1 MTRRRE
7 KLVIAK
13 NAVANIARGGAAS
26 LVALLLPPFLTRS
39 MPQQAFGAWSIVLQ
53 LSAYVGYF
61 DFGIQTALARFVA
74 HSTERG
80 DFAYRNR
87 IVSTAFAMLVVSGG
101 ISFLG
106 ILAVAAFLP
115 FIFHQLDGGLVAGVR
130 VALLLVGGS
139 LAFGLPSSVFASMFV
154 GLQRNEIPATII
166 GLSRLTGAALVVVV
180 VRGGGGLASMAI
192 ATATVNLFSFLIQ
205 YIAFRRML
213 PDLTI
218 ALAGVSRSVAHE
230 LFEYCVSLTI
240 WGMGMLLVTGL
251 DLTIVG
257 AYRFQEVGYYAV
269 AATLVT
275 FLNGL
280 FGALFGAMGSPAAVL
295 HAREDRAGLG
305 RMVSASTRLGMI
317 LLLAIGLPLIL
328 GTRQILS
335 LWVGPT
341 YAQHA
346 ALLVQ
351 ILVAATIVRICVS
364 PYIIAMIGTGE
375 QRRIILVPILE
386 GVVNLISSL
395 IAGYYLGATG
405 VALGTL
411 IGAFVSLA
419 GHLFYN
425 MHRNVA
431 IQLTAS
437 EYLRDSLARPLLCS
451 APVLALAALWR
462 PLFSLLPF
470 GVPVFSLTATG
481 FLTLALVWGF
491 GLMPAERRKLMVHV
505 RSKVRSVF

>member
-7 KLVIAK
+7 KLVIVK
-13 NAVANIARGGAAS
+13 NAVANVARGGAAS

-39 MPQQAFGAWSIVLQ
+39 MSQQSFGAWSLVLQ

-80 DFAYRNR
+80 ESGYRNR
-87 IVSTAFAMLVVSGG
+87 IVSTAFAMLAVSGG

-106 ILAVAAFLP
+106 ILAVAALLP
-115 FIFHQLDGGLVAGVR
+115 ILFHQLDGGLVVGVR
-130 VALLLVGGS
+130 TALLLVGGS

-166 GLSRLTGAALVVVV
+166 GLSRLIGAALVVIV
-180 VRGGGGLASMAI
+180 VRRGGGLASMAV
-192 ATATVNLFSFLIQ
+192 ATAAVNLFSSLLQ
-205 YIAFRRML
+205 YFAYRRML
-213 PDLTI
+213 PDLAI
-218 ALAGVSRSVAHE
+218 SLAGVSRSVARE
-230 LFEYCVSLTI
+230 LVEYCVSLTV

-257 AYRFQEVGYYAV
+257 AYRFREVGYYAV

-295 HAREDRAGLG
+295 HARDDRAGLG

-317 LLLAIGLPLIL
+317 LLLAVGLPLIFGARLIL
-328 GTRQILS
+328 GP
-335 LWVGPT
+335 WVGPT

-375 QRRIILVPILE
+375 QRRIIMVPILE
-386 GVVNLISSL
+386 GVANLISSL
-395 IAGYYLGATG
+395 IAGYYLGAVG

-425 MHRNVA
+425 MRRNVA
-431 IQLTAS
+431 IQLGAA
-437 EYLRDSLARPLLCS
+437 EYLRDSLVRPFLCTAPILILAVLWHPLLS
-451 APVLALAALWR
+451 
-462 PLFSLLPF
+462 SLPF
-470 GVPVFSLTATG
+470 WLPGLFLTVSG
-481 FLTLALVWGF
+481 LLTLALVWGF
-491 GLMPAERRKLMVHV
+491 GLMPMERRKLIAQIS
-505 RSKVRSVF
+505 SKWRPLN